1 MSCGLSR
8 RVSSPVLVGRTAQLA
23 RLHLVTEQALAGQPT
38 TVVVAGEAGVGK
50 TRLVAELL
58 RHAGERGA
66 VTLTGGCLDVGEGV
80 LVYAPVIEALRGLV
94 GRLDADELDRVL
106 GNARPELARLAPEL
120 AAPAPTA
127 SSGPDG
133 APSAP
138 GRFFELLLGV
148 VGRLAEHASV
158 LLVIEDLHWADR
170 STRELLGFLHRNLRG
185 SVCLV
190 LTYRNDEPGRRP
202 PLHAFLAELE
212 RGDRVERLELGR
224 LPREELD
231 ELLTGILG
239 HPAPAALAAEI
250 WARSD
255 GNPSFAEELLAAHR
269 AGLADRGLHQALRD
283 MLLVRVEALTE
294 PVQQLL
300 EVAAVAG
307 RRVDHSL
314 LAAVADQPLEELVGL
329 LREAVSHHV
338 LVAEEPRGPTGP
350 DGEGTYAF
358 RHALVQEAVYG
369 GLLPVE
375 RRRLHAAYA
384 GALAARLEGAGQ
396 AGQAGATDL
405 GQLAHHT
412 YAAHDLEAAL
422 PATVRAGQA
431 AEDAYAMP
439 EALSHYERALE
450 LWEHVPGAAASSP
463 LDRVGLLAR
472 TAHVASVV
480 GDLDRAVAL
489 VHRGLGATD
498 PATEPLRAGAL
509 LERLAQYHRE
519 RGDPA
524 AAMAALEQAVAV
536 IPAVPPS
543 AEQARALAAHG
554 RLLMLQHRDLKQAVS
569 DCDQAIAVARQAGA
583 RAEEGRAL
591 MTLARLRGE
600 LGQFDDGL
608 AHLEQAR
615 RIAEDLGNPE
625 DLCDV
630 HHNLVS
636 LLWKRGSS
644 EAAVEAGREGWAVAG
659 RVGMTRS
666 HGVAIAAQAVRALLW
681 LGRFEEAERLL
692 GEALDRDLPPGVLLR
707 SVPERGL
714 LRLRRGDVA
723 AAEADFT
730 FVLDRCRGALES
742 EPGSAW
748 RVFAGLAEAATWD
761 GRLDEARAAAAE
773 GLALVAESDEPSFVI
788 PVAAAGLAA
797 EAERAEGAL
806 ARHAAA
812 ERDDAHQ
819 VASALI
825 GVARAAGGKPEAV
838 LTPLTGAELA
848 TAEAEWSRVASGS
861 DPARWATAAA
871 AWDGLGFPWPAA
883 YARWRLGEAL
893 LAGGAPRD
901 EAAAIVRQAWAAAQ
915 ELGAR
920 RLAQELEALARRG
933 RVELDAAPSAAGS
946 APERLPPSP
955 AEAAAAEF
963 GLTPRELE
971 VLALVANGQTNRQ
984 IAEALFISDK
994 TASVHV
1000 SNILAKLGAANR
1012 GQAAAAAHRLGL
1024 DS

>member
-1 MSCGLSR
+1 MSCGFTR
-8 RVSSPVLVGRTAQLA
+8 RVSSPVFVGRTVQLA
-23 RLHLVTEQALAGQPT
+23 RLHRATERVSAGQPA

-50 TRLVAELL
+50 TRLVAELR

-66 VTLTGGCLDVGEGV
+66 VTLTGGCVDVGEGV
-80 LVYAPVIEALRGLV
+80 LAYAPVTEALRGLV

-120 AAPAPTA
+120 AAPAPAA
-127 SSGPDG
+127 SSSPDG

-148 VGRLAEHASV
+148 VGRLAERAPV
-158 LLVIEDLHWADR
+158 LLVIEDLHWADQ

-185 SVCLV
+185 GVCLV
-190 LTYRNDEPGRRP
+190 LTYRNDEPNRGAPLRP
-202 PLHAFLAELE
+202 FLAELE
-212 RGDRVERLELGR
+212 RGGRAERLELAR

-231 ELLTGILG
+231 ELLAGILG

-283 MLLVRVEALTE
+283 LLLVRVEVLTE
-294 PVQQLL
+294 PAQQLL

-307 RRVDHSL
+307 RRVDHAL
-314 LAAVADQPLEELVGL
+314 LAAVADQPLERLVGL

-338 LVAEEPRGPTGP
+338 LVAEEPEGPTGA

-369 GLLPVE
+369 SLLPVE

-384 GALAARLEGAGQ
+384 GALAARLEDAGQ
-396 AGQAGATDL
+396 ASQASATDL
-405 GQLAHHT
+405 GQLAHHAH
-412 YAAHDLEAAL
+412 AAHDLEAAL
-422 PATVRAGQA
+422 PAAVRAGQA
-431 AEDAYAMP
+431 AEAAYAMP
-439 EALSHYERALE
+439 EALGHYERALE
-450 LWEHVPGAAASSP
+450 LWEHAPGAGASSP

-472 TAHVASVV
+472 AAQVASVL

-489 VHRGLGATD
+489 VRRGLDATD
-498 PATEPLRAGAL
+498 PAAEPLRAGAL
-509 LERLAQYHRE
+509 LERLGHYHRE

-524 AAMAALEQAVAV
+524 AAMAALEQAIAV

-554 RLLMLQHRDLKQAVS
+554 RLLMLQHRDLKRAVS
-569 DCDQAIAVARQAGA
+569 DCEQAIAVARQAGA

-591 MTLARLRGE
+591 TTLARLRGE
-600 LGQFDDGL
+600 LGRLDDGL

-630 HHNLVS
+630 HQNLVS

-644 EAAVEAGREGWAVAG
+644 EAAVQAGLEGWTVAG

-666 HGVAIAAQAVRALLW
+666 HGVAIAAHAVHALLW
-681 LGRFEEAERLL
+681 LGRFEESERLL
-692 GEALDRDLPPGVLLR
+692 DEALDRDLPPGVLLR
-707 SVPERGL
+707 SVPQRGL
-714 LRLRRGDVA
+714 LHLRRGDIA
-723 AAEADFT
+723 AATADFT
-730 FVLDRCRGALES
+730 FVLDRCRGVLES

-748 RVFAGLAEAATWD
+748 RVFAGLAEAATWN
-761 GRLDEARAAAAE
+761 GRLDDARAAAAE
-773 GLALVAESDEPSFVI
+773 GLALVAESDEPSFVM

-812 ERDDAHQ
+812 ERDDAQ
-819 VASALI
+819 RVAAALI

-838 LTPLTGAELA
+838 LTLLTGAELA
-848 TAEAEWSRVASGS
+848 TAEAEWSRVSGS
-861 DPARWATAAA
+861 DPARWAAAAA

-901 EAAAIVRQAWAAAQ
+901 EAAAVVRQAWTAAQ

-920 RLAQELEALARRG
+920 RLVQELEGLARRG
-933 RVELDAAPSAAGS
+933 RVELDAVEAAAGS

-955 AEAAAAEF
+955 QEVAAAEF

-971 VLALVANGQTNRQ
+971 VLALVADGQTNRQ

-1024 DS
+1024 AS

>member
-1 MSCGLSR
+1 MSCGLTR
-8 RVSSPVLVGRTAQLA
+8 RVSSPVFVGRSVELD
-23 RLHLVTEQALAGQPT
+23 RLHLAAERASAGQPA
-38 TVVVAGEAGVGK
+38 TVVLAGEAGVGK
-50 TRLVAELL
+50 TRLVDELR
-58 RHAGERGA
+58 RHAGARGA
-66 VTLTGGCLDVGEGV
+66 VTLSGGCLDVGEGV
-80 LVYAPVIEALRGLV
+80 LAYAPVTEALRGLP
-94 GRLDADELDRVL
+94 GLLDADEVDRVL

-120 AAPAPTA
+120 AAPPPTA
-127 SSGPDG
+127 PSGPDG
-133 APSAP
+133 APGAP

-148 VGRLAEHASV
+148 VGRLAERAPV
-158 LLVIEDLHWADR
+158 LLVIEDLHWADQ

-185 SVCLV
+185 GVCLV
-190 LTYRNDEPGRRP
+190 LTYRNDEPNRGATLRP
-202 PLHAFLAELE
+202 FLAELE
-212 RGDRVERLELGR
+212 RGGRAERLELRR

-231 ELLTGILG
+231 ELLHGILG
-239 HPAPAALAAEI
+239 HPAPADLAAEI

-283 MLLVRVEALTE
+283 LLLVRVEVLTE
-294 PVQQLL
+294 PAQQLL

-307 RRVDHSL
+307 RRVDHEL
-314 LAAVADQPLEELVGL
+314 LAAVADQPLERLVGL

-338 LVAEEPRGPTGP
+338 LVAEEAKGPTGA

-384 GALAARLEGAGQ
+384 GALAARLHDAGR
-396 AGQAGATDL
+396 ATATDL
-405 GQLAHHT
+405 GQLAHHAH
-412 YAAHDLEAAL
+412 AAHDLEAAV
-422 PATVRAGQA
+422 PAAVRAGQA

-439 EALSHYERALE
+439 EALGHYERALE
-450 LWEHVPGAAASSP
+450 LWEHAPGAAASSP

-472 TAHVASVV
+472 TAQVASVL
-480 GDLDRAVAL
+480 GDLELAVAL
-489 VHRGLGATD
+489 VRRGLDATD

-509 LERLAQYHRE
+509 LERLGHYHRE

-524 AAMAALEQAVAV
+524 AAMAALEQAIEV

-554 RLLMLQHRDLKQAVS
+554 RLLMLQHRDLKRAVS
-569 DCDQAIAVARQAGA
+569 DCEQAIAVARQAGA

-591 MTLARLRGE
+591 TTLARLRGE
-600 LGQFDDGL
+600 LGQLDDGL

-644 EAAVEAGREGWAVAG
+644 EAAARAGVEGWTVAG

-666 HGVAIAAQAVRALLW
+666 HGVAIAAQAVHALLW

-692 GEALDRDLPPGVLLR
+692 DEALDRDLPPGVLLR

-714 LRLRRGDVA
+714 LRLRRGDIA
-723 AAEADFT
+723 AATADFT
-730 FVLDRCRGALES
+730 FVLERCRGVLES

-773 GLALVAESDEPSFVI
+773 GLALVAESDEPSFVV

-812 ERDDAHQ
+812 ERDDAQ
-819 VASALI
+819 QAAAELI

-838 LTPLTGAELA
+838 LTSLTGAELV
-848 TAEAEWSRVASGS
+848 TAEAEWSRVAGGG
-861 DPARWATAAA
+861 DPARWAAAAA

-893 LAGGAPRD
+893 FAAGAPRD
-901 EAAAIVRQAWAAAQ
+901 EAAAVVRQAWTAAQ
-915 ELGAR
+915 ELGAG
-920 RLAQELEALARRG
+920 RLVQELEGLARRG
-933 RVELDAAPSAAGS
+933 RVELDAAPPEAGS

-955 AEAAAAEF
+955 AEIAAAEF

-971 VLALVANGQTNRQ
+971 VLALVADGQTNRQ